1 MAIRYARLYPIG
13 PAGPGGTQAIDMAI
27 PLDATGARNI
37 YDVRA
42 WSTVSIQAVFSPTA
56 SAAVLTVERSNDG
69 QNFVAL
75 SSAVTLTPAAPMSA
89 TIDVSAIG
97 YIQVRPSTADAS
109 DTATVYVLAKASD

>member
-1 MAIRYARLYPIG
+1 
-13 PAGPGGTQAIDMAI
+13 MAI

-37 YDVRA
+37 YDVREWA
-42 WSTVSIQAVFSPTA
+42 TVSVQAVFSATA
-56 SAAVLTVERSNDG
+56 SPGVLTVERSNDG